1 MSANP
6 LFSDRDV
13 EFVLYELL
21 EAESLCE
28 IPEFAEHSRETFDL
42 YLGTVRKFS
51 RDVLFPTYRQLG
63 EAPPRLEHGSV
74 TVHPKMP
81 ELFQQLA
88 ELGVIPATRPAE
100 VGGQSLPMTIATCA
114 NAYLMAANL
123 SVYGYAGLTLGAAR
137 LIESFGSDEL
147 KVTYLERMYTGE
159 WTGTMALTEP
169 QAGSSLTDVKT
180 LATPTAD
187 GHYLVRGTKIFISGG
202 DQDFT
207 DNIVHLTLARIEGA
221 PSGIKGVSLF
231 AIPKRRLSGSPGSQF
246 VPNDAKPTGLFHKI
260 GWKALPSI
268 ALTLGEE
275 NDCHGWLVGEP
286 NRGIHHMFQMMN
298 EARLMVGLNAVAT
311 ATVAYHEA
319 VQYAKDRPQGR
330 TLGDRNPDSPQV
342 PIVEHADVRRMLLRQ
357 KSIVEG
363 AFSLVVHCALLTDR
377 SEFATDETERRRNH
391 ALLELLIPVAKS
403 FPAEKGFESNAL
415 AVQVHGGYGYTSEYL
430 PESWLRDQKLNSL
443 HEGTTGIHSLDLLG
457 RKVSLDNGY
466 ALQVLREE
474 LARDVRSAKEARVP
488 VEWTSR
494 LEGAATALEHVT
506 LTLLGRGAQG
516 DVAGML
522 LHSVDYLDLFS
533 TVVIAWQWLRQATA
547 AKRGLASGASGAS
560 GGATGPDAAFYE
572 GKLCAAQ
579 YWINSELP
587 RVGYLAALC
596 QSAEDSYARM
606 DPEWF

>member
-6 LFSDRDV
+6 LFSDRDM
-13 EFVLYELL
+13 EFVLHELL
-21 EAESLCE
+21 DASSLCE
-28 IPEFAEHSRETFDL
+28 IPAFSDHSRETFDL
-42 YLGTVRKFS
+42 YLGSVRKFS
-51 RDVLFPTYRQLG
+51 RDVLFPTYRELG
-63 EAPPRLEHGSV
+63 EAPPELHQGAV
-74 TVHPKMP
+74 KVHPKMG
-81 ELFQQLA
+81 ELFAQMA
-88 ELGVIPATRPAE
+88 ELGIIPATRPEE

-114 NAYLMAANL
+114 NAFLMAANL

-137 LIESFGSDEL
+137 LIESFGSADL
-147 KVTYLERMYTGE
+147 KATYLERMYTGE

-169 QAGSSLTDVKT
+169 QAGSSLTDVQA

-221 PSGIKGVSLF
+221 PPGIKGVSLF
-231 AIPKRRLSGSPGSQF
+231 AIPKFRPSESGDGKF

-268 ALTLGEE
+268 ALTLGDE

-298 EARLMVGLNAVAT
+298 EARLMVGLNGVAT

-330 TLGDRNPDSPQV
+330 SLGNRDPESPQI
-342 PIVEHADVRRMLLRQ
+342 PIIEHSDVRRMLLRQ

-363 AFSLVVHCALLTDR
+363 ALSLVVHCALLTDI
-377 SEFATDETERRRNH
+377 SEHSTDEDERRRTH

-466 ALQVLREE
+466 ALHVLRET
-474 LARDVRSAKEARVP
+474 LAADVAEAKTSDVP
-488 VEWTSR
+488 AEWISR

-506 LTLLGRGAQG
+506 LSLLGRGAKG

-533 TVVIAWQWLRQATA
+533 TIVIAWQWLRQATA
-547 AKRGLASGASGAS
+547 AKRGLAAGKVIE
-560 GGATGPDAAFYE
+560 TDKAFYE

-606 DPEWF
+606 DADWF